1 MWILVCQVVS
11 FCGIPLGQC
20 RVRSVTLALRGGSST
35 PLGSHTDAVH
45 WVPGIQIGGNQ
56 HKWSRGVIMLSP
68 YVLIGTY
75 VLLSVDFI
83 NHCLRH
89 KKSKTNSLRDCNAN
103 SF

>member
-56 HKWSRGVIMLSP
+56 YKWSRGVIMLSP

-75 VLLSVDFI
+75 VLLF
-83 NHCLRH
+83 R
-89 KKSKTNSLRDCNAN
+89 
-103 SF
+103 